1 MKVLI
6 LIGLFWFCDQSAAK
20 YVEGHL
26 KTSADWA
33 FLARFCFLSYHGR
46 YQYEI
51 EYEKRYGEVKLL
63 LYYDDKKQ
71 WPAVY
76 KTDKELTCSEKISVL
91 SVLDNQ
97 IVPLT
102 LKNHPY
108 SGCQL
113 LTQNGKD
120 SGSERRPPVPS
131 GGGRT
136 SPKDDPFTF
145 DQFLKTTTTESTV
158 PTEPFDFNMT
168 ESDFSTIETNT
179 SEFSDERVLYSNVEF
194 NSLENTTDYKI
205 FVEELFHGNQESSN
219 VTRVRRA
226 SKFDT
231 KLVVSCSN
239 HGTFT
244 SSRQRWWYIAVSN
257 CGSNKGL
264 DIVYRFKMT
273 NGETG
278 DFWHEHFSADE
289 MYIPPILLIEAIAY
303 TLLLLAVFLCAVELK
318 SRHLYHCTYRLF
330 ALSVLLQW
338 FGILLLSVTWA
349 KYAVSGFG
357 PFPVFGGFFT
367 SASEIT
373 FLLLLLLMAKG
384 YTITRARL
392 KTCATVKITVFT
404 NLYVIVY
411 ISLYIYQSEAFD
423 PGEVLN
429 LYESPAGFGLAGLR
443 CIGWGFFIYSCAATI
458 RKFTEKGPFYYP
470 FTLLGSVWI
479 MSGPILTVVG
489 VNVLDP
495 WVRESVMHAALGAV
509 AFCGH
514 VAFLWITWP
523 SRANKSF
530 PYHVRT
536 NHVGVSTVDDEVNY
550 PRHTYEPAP
559 PETGII
565 IPLSSNATTL
575 NGIYDQYLRERD
587 VYHSSSTPISYASFP
602 ANAKVYHNSNHNGL
616 NHTHERIRAPLGPGD
631 PITEDTHQ
639 SPLASAPHSLAISN
653 HNNNNYGNDILVDSG
668 HPSLDVSVSTSPPK
682 HDGAEL
688 QPETAAPSAPPMA
701 EELVLG
707 INSPRLE
714 PKPFNPFIVGA
725 SSASAEERRRL
736 SNKVILPRLE
746 GTHEGNVPKHL
757 FAVKRD
763 DITS

>member
-1 MKVLI
+1 MMPKFV
-6 LIGLFWFCDQSAAK
+6 
-20 YVEGHL
+20 
-26 KTSADWA
+26 
-33 FLARFCFLSYHGR
+33 FCFLSYHGR

-470 FTLLGSVWI
+470 FTLLEQIKV
-479 MSGPILTVVG
+479 
-489 VNVLDP
+489 
-495 WVRESVMHAALGAV
+495 
-509 AFCGH
+509 
-514 VAFLWITWP
+514 
-523 SRANKSF
+523 SR
-530 PYHVRT
+530 T
-536 NHVGVSTVDDEVNY
+536 MCE
-550 PRHTYEPAP
+550 
-559 PETGII
+559 
-565 IPLSSNATTL
+565 
-575 NGIYDQYLRERD
+575 Q
-587 VYHSSSTPISYASFP
+587 
-602 ANAKVYHNSNHNGL
+602 
-616 NHTHERIRAPLGPGD
+616 
-631 PITEDTHQ
+631 
-639 SPLASAPHSLAISN
+639 
-653 HNNNNYGNDILVDSG
+653 
-668 HPSLDVSVSTSPPK
+668 
-682 HDGAEL
+682 
-688 QPETAAPSAPPMA
+688 
-701 EELVLG
+701 
-707 INSPRLE
+707 
-714 PKPFNPFIVGA
+714 
-725 SSASAEERRRL
+725 
-736 SNKVILPRLE
+736 
-746 GTHEGNVPKHL
+746 
-757 FAVKRD
+757 
-763 DITS
+763 ITSVFRLLTMK